1 MKKFK
6 GTPGKWYAEES
17 PITSNFWE
25 ISNGKEYIGYL
36 TLNPKRLKA
45 NAKLIAAAPEL
56 LEALQEMVHLFNRGL
71 HPETAGARVCN
82 KSIEAINKAL
92 L

>member
-56 LEALQEMVHLFNRGL
+56 LVALQELVDVLGIEWDKNPAYIR
-71 HPETAGARVCN
+71 
-82 KSIEAINKAL
+82 SIEIINKAL
-92 L
+92 S